1 MLTHF
6 FHSQT
11 THTKQTNERLSR
23 LNHISNLHVKPPAQ
37 FNTKYGQ
44 FNNHFFKHLETLKL
58 PNRNEEDLVLNTDI
72 QAIHNV
78 YQPSFTNLHKVTGF
92 GDFIRGCLY
101 VLEFA
106 EKHNVSC
113 HFHIHNHNLNKYL
126 TYFANMP
133 PLRDSISKNIYKY
146 AGLNAEF
153 TAHQRKIEYTIL
165 PSGDNSFLLYLNSL
179 PNYMGNV
186 YINTTNFP
194 SRFISPDNIDKMKH
208 MLEPIPS
215 LKSTVL
221 HCMNKHQLVP
231 KTYITYHI
239 RLGDHFLENPT
250 DTVIHQAIVQEVL
263 QKMVL
268 RPNETYLLITD
279 TPALKKIVMS
289 YFKGNNIQCLLLDI
303 GHTSKNEDAI
313 GIKNT
318 LIEFYVMSFSK
329 AIISMSVYPHGSGFS
344 KWCSVVYNIPYVC
357 YLLTS

>member
-1 MLTHF
+1 
-6 FHSQT
+6 
-11 THTKQTNERLSR
+11 
-23 LNHISNLHVKPPAQ
+23 
-37 FNTKYGQ
+37 
-44 FNNHFFKHLETLKL
+44 
-58 PNRNEEDLVLNTDI
+58 
-72 QAIHNV
+72 
-78 YQPSFTNLHKVTGF
+78 
-92 GDFIRGCLY
+92 
-101 VLEFA
+101 
-106 EKHNVSC
+106 
-113 HFHIHNHNLNKYL
+113 
-126 TYFANMP
+126 
-133 PLRDSISKNIYKY
+133 
-146 AGLNAEF
+146 
-153 TAHQRKIEYTIL
+153 
-165 PSGDNSFLLYLNSL
+165 
-179 PNYMGNV
+179 
-186 YINTTNFP
+186 
-194 SRFISPDNIDKMKH
+194 
-208 MLEPIPS
+208 
-215 LKSTVL
+215 
-221 HCMNKHQLVP
+221 MNKHQLVP

-279 TPALKKIVMS
+279 TPALKKIVMT